1 MPNYLDFQLSIA
13 QEFKAYEN
21 RVRFLIDDSNWAEEG
36 RYKEIILMNY
46 LRRNLPQNFSV
57 GTGFVR
63 NNLGEITGQIDII
76 IYKNTYPLFF
86 SEGDFIIC
94 NSDSVV
100 GIIEVKTRIRPSTIV
115 DVIKKSNNN
124 GKIIVDKSSKKIFNG
139 IFSYNIDGNIETYKD
154 NIEKL
159 ELQNSRVLQ
168 QEVINNI
175 ALGDF
180 HMITLLNYSEH
191 QKNLNGYLSYNVF
204 NLEFSN
210 KGLAFSYFLSNL
222 LDIVYRQSAHF
233 SGKLPNEY
241 EKMIFPIVESERKIE
256 EIHVN
261 VSSINSINT
270 AYDND

>member
-1 MPNYLDFQLSIA
+1 MPKYLDYQLSIA

-21 RVRFLIDDSNWAEEG
+21 RVRFLIDDANWGEEG

-46 LRRNLPQNFSV
+46 LKRNLPQGFSV
-57 GTGFVR
+57 GTGFVK
-63 NNLGEITGQIDII
+63 NNLGEITGQADII

-100 GIIEVKTRIRPSTIV
+100 GIIEVKTRISPSTIV

-124 GKIIVDKSSKKIFNG
+124 GKIIINKSSKKIFNG
-139 IFSYNIDGNIETYKD
+139 IFCYNIDGNIETYKD
-154 NIEKL
+154 NIEKIEL
-159 ELQNSRVLQ
+159 ENSRVLQ
-168 QEVINNI
+168 KEVINNI

-180 HMITLLNYSEH
+180 HMITLSAYSEH
-191 QKNLNGYLSYNVF
+191 QKNLNGYLSYNIF
-204 NLEFSN
+204 NLDFSN

-222 LDIVYRQSAHF
+222 LDIVYRQSVHF

-241 EKMIFPIVESERKIE
+241 EKMIFPIDENEKKIK

-261 VSSINSINT
+261 VSNIN
-270 AYDND
+270 

>member
-1 MPNYLDFQLSIA
+1 MPKYLDYQLSIA

-21 RVRFLIDDSNWAEEG
+21 RVRFLIDDANWAEEG

-46 LRRNLPQNFSV
+46 FKRNLPQSFSV
-57 GTGFVR
+57 GTGFVK
-63 NNLGEITGQIDII
+63 NNLGGITGQIDII

-100 GIIEVKTRIRPSTIV
+100 GIIEVKTRISPSRIV
-115 DVIKKSNNN
+115 DLIRKSNNN
-124 GKIIVDKSSKKIFNG
+124 GKIIIDKSSKKIFNG

-159 ELQNSRVLQ
+159 ELKNSRVLQ
-168 QEVINNI
+168 REVINNI
-175 ALGDF
+175 ALGDL
-180 HMITLLNYSEH
+180 HIITLSDYSEH
-191 QKNLNGYLSYNVF
+191 EKNLNGYLSYNVF
-204 NLEFSN
+204 NLDFNN

-222 LDIVYRQSAHF
+222 LDTVYRQSVHS

-241 EKMIFPIVESERKIE
+241 EKMIFPIDENEKKIK

-261 VSSINSINT
+261 VSSIN
-270 AYDND
+270 